1 MTVFSYV
8 ATDLIT
14 GKLTASQIPLTVQNF
29 SMQLNGP
36 GTLEGSLD
44 LTAQP
49 GNNAAFVSALTPR
62 RSVLWVLEDGWP
74 VWSGIVWDWQDST
87 RSSGELPIEAQTV
100 DSIFDHRI
108 ISANLSYTNVD
119 LFTMFMDLVTYA
131 MTKNSSFLTGYG
143 AGNSAPPAL
152 VRNACAIAGIKLP
165 AGQKSGVLWTQSFLW
180 SDLAQVSEQIQ
191 NLVSA
196 GDIEYVFQPGMDNL
210 GNLTNTLQLAYTR
223 LGRSFAASGFEFTY
237 PGNVLDYGYGQT
249 GSQSANY
256 EWGTGTPNGNA
267 AVWVSQY
274 PHGVDVADLQAGFPL
289 LESSVDW
296 QGSNITGQA
305 QVNTFADG
313 EVAMVTQAMT
323 QPVLIVGGGAVPK
336 LAQVTLGD
344 SALFQATSPLH
355 PPGPL
360 GVPGL
365 QATVR
370 ITGWECTPTAANQPE
385 KVQFTTSA
393 INVAGV

>member
-1 MTVFSYV
+1 M
-8 ATDLIT
+8 
-14 GKLTASQIPLTVQNF
+14 TVQNF

-36 GTLEGSLD
+36 GTLEGALD

-49 GNNAAFVSALTPR
+49 GNNAAFVSALEPR
-62 RSVLWVLEDGWP
+62 RSVLWVLEDKWP

-87 RSSGELPIEAQTV
+87 RSSGQLPIEAQTI

-119 LFTMFMDLVTYA
+119 LFTVFMDLVTYA
-131 MTKNSSFLTGYG
+131 LTKNSSYLTGYG
-143 AGNSAPPAL
+143 PGNSAPPSL
-152 VRNACAIAGIKLP
+152 VTNAAAMAGIILP
-165 AGQKSGVLWTQSFLW
+165 LTKKSGVLWTQNFLY

-191 NLVSA
+191 NLLSA
-196 GDIEYVFQPGMDNL
+196 GDVEYVFQPGMDGS
-210 GNLTNTLQLAYTR
+210 GNLINTLQLAYTR
-223 LGRSFAASGFEFTY
+223 LGRSYTASGIEFTY
-237 PGNVLDYGYGQT
+237 PGNVLDYGYPRS

-256 EWGTGTPNGNA
+256 EYGTGTPNGNA

-274 PHGVDVADLQAGFPL
+274 PHGVDTADLAAGYPL

-296 QGSNITGQA
+296 QGSNLTGQA
-305 QVNTFADG
+305 QVNQFADG
-313 EVAMVTQAMT
+313 EVALVTQAMT
-323 QPVLIVGGGAVPK
+323 QPTVIVGGGAIPK

-344 SALFQATSPLH
+344 SAILQATSPLH
-355 PPGPL
+355 PAGPL

-370 ITGWECTPTAANQPE
+370 ITGWECTPPAENQPE

-393 INVAGV
+393 ISVAGV